1 MSLRDTILS
10 ADDLKESVEDVP
22 EWGVTILLKG
32 MTGRE
37 RVLYVESAG
46 DRREFMYSD
55 ILIATARNPK
65 PDDEGKHER
74 VFDKAD
80 REALAEKSGGVLER
94 LALKAMQLSGVSIE
108 DAEKEVDADPTSVG
122 S

>member
-10 ADDLKESVEDVP
+10 ADDLKESIEDVP
-22 EWGVTILLKG
+22 EWGVKILLRG
-32 MTGRE
+32 MTGRQ

-55 ILIATARNPK
+55 ILIATAYDPETGK
-65 PDDEGKHER
+65 P
-74 VFDKAD
+74 VFDPAD

-94 LALKAMQLSGVSIE
+94 LALKAMKLSGVSLE
-108 DAEKEVDADPTSVG
+108 DAEKEVDEDPTSVG

>member
-10 ADDLKESVEDVP
+10 ADDLKESTEDVP
-22 EWGVTILLKG
+22 EWGVKILLRG

-55 ILIATARNPK
+55 ILIATALNPE
-65 PDDEGKHER
+65 PNDQGKHER
-74 VFDKAD
+74 VFDPAD
-80 REALAEKSGGVLER
+80 REALADKSGGVLER
-94 LALKAMQLSGVSIE
+94 LALEAMKLSGVSIE
-108 DAEKEVDADPTSVG
+108 DAEKEVDEDPTSVG